1 MQKKKKKKKLFCK
14 GNVWLKLILNKIIKN
29 RLKGF
34 LSNTP
39 VKQKKK
45 TLVKNNKPNKVLN
58 PLTYFLLDPT
68 ELTQNFLFDNNPNKK
83 SWFDLKTSQKQ
94 NYSQKTD

>member
-1 MQKKKKKKKLFCK
+1 MQKKKKLFCK

-39 VKQKKK
+39 VKQKKNFSK
-45 TLVKNNKPNKVLN
+45 KQQTKQGIKPFNLFFTRPDRV
-58 PLTYFLLDPT
+58 DPKIFVR
-68 ELTQNFLFDNNPNKK
+68 Q
-83 SWFDLKTSQKQ
+83 
-94 NYSQKTD
+94 

>member
-1 MQKKKKKKKLFCK
+1 MQKKKKLFCK

-34 LSNTP
+34 LPNTP

-45 TLVKNNKPNKVLN
+45 
-58 PLTYFLLDPT
+58 
-68 ELTQNFLFDNNPNKK
+68 
-83 SWFDLKTSQKQ
+83 LK
-94 NYSQKTD
+94 